1 MRRRRGAWLAAA
13 VLALPQAAAGQALP
27 TGDAVLTRYVEAMGG
42 VAAFDAIRNR
52 VTHARMEIAA
62 TNVAL
67 ALTIY
72 AAAPA
77 DLFTLVESEATGRV
91 ESGVS
96 GGVAWERSAIRGP
109 GVKDG
114 AERDDALRDAIF
126 DRLANWREHLKSAQ
140 CVGITD
146 VNGLPAYRVVV
157 TPKSGSPQTMY
168 FDKDS
173 GLLVRAETTVTSA
186 AGSIPVTAEP
196 GDYRRVDGILVPF
209 RSRMTV
215 MGQERIVTV
224 EKVEHNVAMPSDR
237 FSLPEEIKALVKK

>member
-1 MRRRRGAWLAAA
+1 LAAA

-27 TGDAVLTRYVEAMGG
+27 TGDAVLARYVEAMGG

-52 VTHARMEIAA
+52 VTHARMEIPA
-62 TNVAL
+62 TNVSL

-77 DLFTLVESEATGRV
+77 DLYTLVESEATGRV

-96 GGVAWERSAIRGP
+96 GGVAWERSASRGP

-114 AERDDALRDAIF
+114 AEREDALRDAIF
-126 DRLANWREHLKSAQ
+126 DRLAHWREHLKSAQ
-140 CVGITD
+140 CVGTSD
-146 VNGLPAYRVVV
+146 VNGVPAHRVVV

-168 FDKDS
+168 FDGDS
-173 GLLVRAETTVTSA
+173 GLLVRVETTVTSA
-186 AGSIPVTAEP
+186 AGVIAVVAEP

-215 MGQERIVTV
+215 MGQERVVTV
-224 EKVEHNVAMPSDR
+224 EQVEHNVAMPADR